1 MDIIVC
7 LKQVPDTNEVR
18 IDPKTGTLI
27 REGVPSI
34 INPEDKTAL
43 EAALR
48 LKDENGGKVTVIS
61 MGPKQAE
68 VALAEALAMGADET
82 ILISD
87 RAFAGSDTLA
97 TSYTLAKAIEK
108 VGRYDLIFCGRQ
120 AIDGDTAQVGPE
132 IAEQLG
138 IPQITYV
145 QDVKLEGDKLQV
157 KRELEDGYSSLETT
171 LPALLTVVT
180 SLNVPRYP
188 SIKGVVDAFR
198 KKEIKVWN
206 VTDLPVD
213 KDRLGLNGS
222 PTQVVKTF
230 SPVRQ
235 RAGEILQGN
244 AGEAVAGLIERL
256 KERHL
261 V

>member
-7 LKQVPDTNEVR
+7 VKQVPDTNEVK

-27 REGVPSI
+27 RDGVPSI

-43 EAALR
+43 EAALQ
-48 LKDENGGKVTVIS
+48 LKEQFGGKVTVLS

-68 VALAEALAMGADET
+68 DALREALAMGADET
-82 ILISD
+82 ILVSD
-87 RAFAGSDTLA
+87 RAFAGADTLA

-108 VGRYDLIFCGRQ
+108 VGRFDLIFCGRQ

-138 IPQITYV
+138 VPQITYV
-145 QDVKLEGDKLQV
+145 KEIVCKGDRLEV
-157 KRELEDGYSSLETT
+157 KRALEDGYAVVDTPM
-171 LPALLTVVT
+171 PALLTVV
-180 SLNVPRYP
+180 SELNEPRYP
-188 SIKGVVDAFR
+188 SVKGIVDAF
-198 KKEIKVWN
+198 KKEIKVWTVN
-206 VTDLPVD
+206 ELPVERE
-213 KDRLGLNGS
+213 RLGLEGS

-230 SPVRQ
+230 SPTRQ
-235 RAGEILQGN
+235 RAGEVLQGN
-244 AGEAVAGLIERL
+244 ASEVVVSLVDRL
-256 KERHL
+256 KQRHL

>member
-7 LKQVPDTNEVR
+7 VKQVPDTNEVK

-27 REGVPSI
+27 RDGVPSI

-43 EAALR
+43 EAALQ
-48 LKDENGGKVTVIS
+48 LKEEFGGKVTVLS

-68 VALAEALAMGADET
+68 DALREALAMGADET
-82 ILISD
+82 ILVSD
-87 RAFAGSDTLA
+87 RAFAGADTLA

-108 VGRYDLIFCGRQ
+108 IGRFDLIFCGRQ

-145 QDVKLEGDKLQV
+145 KEIVCKGDRLEV
-157 KRELEDGYSSLETT
+157 KRALEDGYAVVDTPM
-171 LPALLTVVT
+171 PALLTVV
-180 SLNVPRYP
+180 SELNEPRYP
-188 SIKGVVDAFR
+188 SVKGIVDAF
-198 KKEIKVWN
+198 KKEIKVWTVN
-206 VTDLPVD
+206 ELPVERE
-213 KDRLGLNGS
+213 KLGLEGS

-230 SPVRQ
+230 SPTRQ
-235 RAGEILQGN
+235 RAGEVLQGN
-244 AGEAVAGLIERL
+244 ASEVVVSLVDRL
-256 KERHL
+256 KQRHL

>member
-7 LKQVPDTNEVR
+7 VKQVPDTNEVK

-27 REGVPSI
+27 RDGVPSI

-48 LKDENGGKVTVIS
+48 LKEEFGGTVTVLS

-68 VALAEALAMGADET
+68 DALREALAMGADEA
-82 ILISD
+82 ILVSD
-87 RAFAGSDTLA
+87 RAFAGADTLA
-97 TSYTLAKAIEK
+97 TSYTLAKSIEK
-108 VGRYDLIFCGRQ
+108 IARFDLIFCGRQ

-138 IPQITYV
+138 IPQVSYV
-145 QDVKLEGDKLQV
+145 KEIAYNGDRLEV
-157 KRELEDGYSSLETT
+157 KRALEDGYAVVETP
-171 LPALLTVVT
+171 LPALLTVV
-180 SLNVPRYP
+180 SELNEPRYP
-188 SIKGVVDAFR
+188 SVKGIVDAF
-198 KKEIKVWN
+198 KKEITVWTVN
-206 VTDLPVD
+206 NLPLETS
-213 KDRLGLNGS
+213 KLGLEGS

-230 SPVRQ
+230 SPTRQ
-235 RAGEILQGN
+235 RAGEVLQGN
-244 AGEAVAGLIERL
+244 ASEVVVSLVDRL
-256 KERHL
+256 KQRHL